1 MGLPYD
7 PAGSILGRAKGS
19 KITDIVLYLY
29 VEVLFV
35 IASNLPEVYQMIL
48 TAEGNIIQ
56 P

>member
-19 KITDIVLYLY
+19 KITDILYLY

-35 IASNLPEVYQMIL
+35 IGSNLPEVYQTIL
-48 TAEGNIIQ
+48 IVEGNIIQ